1 MARITIEDC
10 LKVIDNAFD
19 ICSLAGRRAKD
30 LAAGAEPLIDCD
42 DKPTVI
48 ALREIA
54 AEKIGMDYFEISNKQ
69 KIESQLFG
77 SGITEEEVV
86 NELGQKLDEMP
97 SVESLSSSASTEAPD
112 ASSEAPLVES
122 LSSSASTEAPD
133 ASSEAPLEIKK
144 VIKNQ
149 ITRVLTNSIHLVKY
163 ILILKKNFRNI

>member
-30 LAAGAEPLIDCD
+30 LAAGAEPLVDCD

-54 AEKIGMDYFEISNKQ
+54 AEKIGMDYFEVSNKE

-77 SGITEEEVV
+77 SSITEEEVV
-86 NELGQKLDEMP
+86 NELSQQLDEMP
-97 SVESLSSSASTEAPD
+97 STESLSSSVVTETLD
-112 ASSEAPLVES
+112 VSDKSVSEVIEDS
-122 LSSSASTEAPD
+122 DQKKE
-133 ASSEAPLEIKK
+133 EPLEIKK
-144 VIKNQ
+144 VIEDLDEIK
-149 ITRVLTNSIHLVKY
+149 SE
-163 ILILKKNFRNI
+163 

>member
-54 AEKIGMDYFEISNKQ
+54 AEKIGMDYFEISNKE

-86 NELGQKLDEMP
+86 NELSQKLDEMP
-97 SVESLSSSASTEAPD
+97 SVESLSSSDPTETLDIP
-112 ASSEAPLVES
+112 SEADAPSES
-122 LSSSASTEAPD
+122 IEDSGQENKV
-133 ASSEAPLEIKK
+133 PLEIKK
-144 VIKNQ
+144 VEEASEKIK
-149 ITRVLTNSIHLVKY
+149 SE
-163 ILILKKNFRNI
+163 

>member
-30 LAAGAEPLIDCD
+30 LSAGAEPLIDCD

-54 AEKIGMDYFEISNKQ
+54 AEKIGMDYFEISNKE

-86 NELGQKLDEMP
+86 NELSQKLDEMP
-97 SVESLSSSASTEAPD
+97 SVESLSSSASTETLD
-112 ASSEAPLVES
+112 T
-122 LSSSASTEAPD
+122 SSAMDAPSEPIED
-133 ASSEAPLEIKK
+133 SSQENEVPLEIKK
-144 VIKNQ
+144 VEEDSEEIK
-149 ITRVLTNSIHLVKY
+149 SE
-163 ILILKKNFRNI
+163 

>member
-54 AEKIGMDYFEISNKQ
+54 AEKIGMDYFEISNKE

-77 SGITEEEVV
+77 SSGITEEEVV
-86 NELGQKLDEMP
+86 NELSQKLDEMP
-97 SVESLSSSASTEAPD
+97 SAKSFSSSALTENLDTSNETP
-112 ASSEAPLVES
+112 SEVTAV
-122 LSSSASTEAPD
+122 TED
-133 ASSEAPLEIKK
+133 SDQTKEAPLEIKK
-144 VIKNQ
+144 VTEDLEEIK
-149 ITRVLTNSIHLVKY
+149 SE
-163 ILILKKNFRNI
+163 

>member
-1 MARITIEDC
+1 MARVTIEDC

-30 LAAGAEPLIDCD
+30 LAAGAEPLVDCN

-54 AEKIGMDYFEISNKQ
+54 AEKIGMDYFEISNKE

-86 NELGQKLDEMP
+86 NELSQQLEENP
-97 SVESLSSSASTEAPD
+97 SPHTSEAPD
-112 ASSEAPLVES
+112 ASSL
-122 LSSSASTEAPD
+122 TEEIKA
-133 ASSEAPLEIKK
+133 EEPLETKEVAIEVPLETKEVSEDPSEIK
-144 VIKNQ
+144 
-149 ITRVLTNSIHLVKY
+149 SE
-163 ILILKKNFRNI
+163 

>member
-54 AEKIGMDYFEISNKQ
+54 AEKIGMDYFEVSNKE

-77 SGITEEEVV
+77 STITEEEVV
-86 NELGQKLDEMP
+86 NELSQQLDEIP
-97 SVESLSSSASTEAPD
+97 SIESLSSSVATETLD
-112 ASSEAPLVES
+112 VSDKSVSEV
-122 LSSSASTEAPD
+122 TED
-133 ASSEAPLEIKK
+133 SDQKKEEPLEIKK
-144 VIKNQ
+144 VIEDLGEIK
-149 ITRVLTNSIHLVKY
+149 SE
-163 ILILKKNFRNI
+163 

>member
-54 AEKIGMDYFEISNKQ
+54 AEKIGMDYFEISNKE

-77 SGITEEEVV
+77 SSGITEEEVV
-86 NELGQKLDEMP
+86 NELSQKLDEMP
-97 SVESLSSSASTEAPD
+97 SVKSLSSSLTETLEVSD
-112 ASSEAPLVES
+112 KAPLEVKEDS
-122 LSSSASTEAPD
+122 D
-133 ASSEAPLEIKK
+133 QVNEAPLEIKK
-144 VIKNQ
+144 VTEDSDEIK
-149 ITRVLTNSIHLVKY
+149 SE
-163 ILILKKNFRNI
+163 